1 MPTQW
6 SEAEQVPLGC
16 IAPYATAL
24 PWHISPSVT
33 ANGRDTSLAEGG
45 EGKPRLRARGTDSHA
60 SLRTGSE

>member
-24 PWHISPSVT
+24 PWHISPSVM
-33 ANGRDTSLAEGG
+33 AFGHDTSLYTREAMI
-45 EGKPRLRARGTDSHA
+45 KSIP
-60 SLRTGSE
+60 